1 MDLLWPIKWLIE
13 FILVTFH
20 NLFVMVGLGNE
31 TVISWVLSIVA
42 MVLVVR
48 AALIPIFVRQ
58 IKSQRNMMLAQPE
71 LLKLQKKY
79 KGKTDRESRERM
91 AREQPALHQLY
102 AGLSA
107 LTDPAIRE
115 RARHEITALRNRSP
129 EILAGLT
136 MPVLYL
142 EGEEDLVFPPLAGPA
157 LAKAT
162 PDGSCRSVPAAG
174 HSVYFERAAEFNAIV
189 DEFVAKRVFSDRTQ
203 RT

>member
-1 MDLLWPIKWLIE
+1 MRAL
-13 FILVTFH
+13 
-20 NLFVMVGLGNE
+20 
-31 TVISWVLSIVA
+31 IVA
-42 MVLVVR
+42 VGTRGDV
-48 AALIPIFVRQ
+48 
-58 IKSQRNMMLAQPE
+58 
-71 LLKLQKKY
+71 
-79 KGKTDRESRERM
+79 
-91 AREQPALHQLY
+91 QPALALGHERRRREHDVRLCTSPNFVEW
-102 AGLSA
+102 AERLGLEA
-107 LTDPAIRE
+107 VPMGVDERMVTDPAIRE

-174 HSVYFERAAEFNAIV
+174 HSAYFERAAEFNAIV